1 MTFSLEKTPKQ
12 VFLSNSSNYP
22 KKRLFCAILLQNM
35 SQSSFRKFILVAAGI
50 LSLLAQGILLIP
62 TAPGFFLRPLNRAWS
77 SLTTGALLFALS
89 VFLFI
94 IIIGFQTAKDRQK
107 QFINATLLA
116 TQIFAVLAI
125 YFLLDGLTA
134 SVRGTGF
141 LVSSFVTTVTTY
153 GIFTQLAFVKESQ
166 PPLPEKA
173 KDLPLDF
180 IPIPDGDTN
189 ALKEQLKSLTHQLAA
204 EKRRNRQLTLLN
216 ELSQQ
221 LEAELDPP
229 VSAQLTVNTLERAM
243 DCSYVALMAPENGT
257 QEYVVLAAA
266 GKMTSIIPVGYR
278 QGANIGLLGRTN
290 RIKKTQLVND
300 TELDPDFIPLKNE
313 TTLSII
319 NVPILQHGHVKGILE
334 ICSDKK
340 YAFSSMDVAIA
351 EGVASELMR
360 AWERSSYRQRLT
372 ELIQAGIS
380 LTTLLD
386 PQAAV
391 QEVAVI
397 ARQTLEARFVF
408 VTLLDQQ
415 GNFSRTA
422 SAGEAP
428 KLLAA
433 LNANPIDEQLMHA
446 ALNATAPFRVRDL
459 RKYSSAR
466 KVEIDHPSLRSV
478 LAIPIRLHRLSIG
491 TILAF
496 GKEEGIFFS
505 ENDESLADLL
515 SSQAAASIESSWLY
529 QELRSTLNITSMLY
543 QLSVDVIQ
551 TEELSLAAEL
561 IAQVAH
567 KVTSSKETG
576 IVLMTRDGRI
586 EAEVEIDAKGLHTRR
601 EHPTETIDQA
611 IETGQS
617 IIVAVE
623 NGSVVCYPLLTR
635 GRTYGALWMN
645 IPESRGQ
652 NFANLQTLANQAAI
666 ALERSIL
673 LSESRQQAKQ
683 LEAAYAELEL
693 TYDRTLTA
701 LMSALDARDRETE
714 GHSARVSRL
723 TCLLGEAIGL
733 SGQQLKALERG
744 ALLHDIGKIG
754 IKDEILHKPGKLTD
768 EEWKI
773 MRIHPDI
780 GARIVEGIPFL
791 QDTLPVIRYHHER
804 WDGSGYPV
812 GLKDNEIPFQAR
824 IFAVA
829 DVFDALTSKRTY
841 RDKSSAE
848 EAMEYIKEHSGILFD
863 PLIVEALTR
872 LPYQGLTEGE
882 KSIA

>member
-1 MTFSLEKTPKQ
+1 MYRHSAQKTF
-12 VFLSNSSNYP
+12 
-22 KKRLFCAILLQNM
+22 FCAILLQKM
-35 SQSSFRKFILVAAGI
+35 SQIALQKTVLIGAGA
-50 LSLLAQGILLIP
+50 LSLIAQGVLFIPAPLSSLSTNALGKFTIGGVLFGLAILLFIFGSRFAKNALVWRRSRILL
-62 TAPGFFLRPLNRAWS
+62 TAQTITVLGVLFFLVGLHS
-77 SLTTGALLFALS
+77 SEQGAGLLISGIVTAL
-89 VFLFI
+89 
-94 IIIGFQTAKDRQK
+94 
-107 QFINATLLA
+107 
-116 TQIFAVLAI
+116 
-125 YFLLDGLTA
+125 
-134 SVRGTGF
+134 
-141 LVSSFVTTVTTY
+141 TTY
-153 GIFTQLAFVKESQ
+153 GILTHTTSVKEALS
-166 PPLPEKA
+166 PPIEEAPEFLA
-173 KDLPLDF
+173 DF
-180 IPIPDGDTN
+180 SFDPNADVN
-189 ALKEQLKSLTHQLAA
+189 ALKEQIESLTRQLAI
-204 EKRRNRQLTLLN
+204 EKHRNSQLTLLN

-229 VSAQLTVNTLERAM
+229 VAAQLAVNTLERAI
-243 DCSYVALMAPENGT
+243 DCSFVSLMSPEGE
-257 QEYVVLAAA
+257 EYIVLASA
-266 GKMTSIIPVGYR
+266 GRLAGVIPPGYR
-278 QGANIGLLGRTN
+278 QSMNSGLTGRTN
-290 RIKKTQLVND
+290 RLKKTQMVND
-300 TELDPDFIPLKNE
+300 TELDTDFIALENE
-313 TTLSII
+313 KTLSII
-319 NVPILQHGHVKGILE
+319 SVPILQHGHINGILE
-334 ICSDKK
+334 ICSERK
-340 YAFSSMDVAIA
+340 YAFTSMDAAIA

-397 ARQTLEARFVF
+397 ARKTLEARFVF

-422 SAGEAP
+422 FAGEAP

-433 LNANPIDEQLMHA
+433 LNINPFDEPLMQA
-446 ALNATAPFRVRDL
+446 SLNATKPFRVRDL

-466 KVEIDHPSLRSV
+466 KMEIDHPNLRSV

-496 GKEEGIFFS
+496 GKQEGVFFS

-529 QELRSTLNITSMLY
+529 QELRNTLNITSMLY

-551 TEELSLAAEL
+551 TEELSMAAEL

-567 KVTSSKETG
+567 KLTNSKETG

-586 EAEVEIDAKGLHTRR
+586 QAEVEIDAKGLHTRR
-601 EHPTETIDQA
+601 EHPMETIDQA
-611 IETGQS
+611 IQTGQS
-617 IIVAVE
+617 IIVSVE
-623 NGSVVCYPLLTR
+623 NGSLVSYPLLTR

-683 LEAAYAELEL
+683 LEAAYAELEI

-714 GHSARVSRL
+714 GHSTRVSRL
-723 TCLLGEAIGL
+723 TCLLGEEIGL

-754 IKDEILHKPGKLTD
+754 ISDTVLHKPGKLTD

-804 WDGSGYPV
+804 WDGSGYPM
-812 GLKDNEIPFQAR
+812 GLKNTEIPIQAR
-824 IFAVA
+824 IFAIA

-841 RDKSSAE
+841 RNKSSAE
-848 EAMEYIKEHSGILFD
+848 EAIQYIKEQAGILFD
-863 PLIVEALTR
+863 PLIVEALTKI
-872 LPYQGLTEGE
+872 PYKEFTEGE
-882 KSIA
+882 KIIA

>member
-1 MTFSLEKTPKQ
+1 
-12 VFLSNSSNYP
+12 
-22 KKRLFCAILLQNM
+22 M
-35 SQSSFRKFILVAAGI
+35 SRAPFRKIILIAAGT

-62 TAPGFFLRPLNRAWS
+62 TALGFLLRHLNSRWS
-77 SLTTGALLFALS
+77 SFTSGANGAVLFALA
-89 VFLFI
+89 VLLFFI
-94 IIIGFQTAKDRQK
+94 VSFQSAKNRHQRRANG
-107 QFINATLLA
+107 ILLA
-116 TQIFAVLAI
+116 VQIFAVLGI
-125 YFLLDGLTA
+125 YFLLDGFTPGE
-134 SVRGTGF
+134 RGAGF
-141 LVSSFVTTVTTY
+141 LLSSLVTALTTY
-153 GIFTQLAFVKESQ
+153 GIFTQTASIKEPEAPPAAEPGNLQ
-166 PPLPEKA
+166 PDPSFDPEA
-173 KDLPLDF
+173 D
-180 IPIPDGDTN
+180 IS
-189 ALKEQLKSLTHQLAA
+189 ALKEQIESLTRQLTA
-204 EKRRNRQLTLLN
+204 EKYRNTQLTLLN

-221 LEAELDPP
+221 LETELDAP
-229 VSAQLTVNTLERAM
+229 VAAQLAVNTLERIM
-243 DCSYVALMAPENGT
+243 DCSFVSLMTPENEG
-257 QEYVVLAAA
+257 QEYVVLASA
-266 GKMTSIIPVGYR
+266 GKMTSIIPPGQR
-278 QGANIGLLGRTN
+278 QSAHSGLVGRTH
-290 RIKKTQLVND
+290 RVKKTQLVND
-300 TELDPDFIPLKNE
+300 TELDPDFIPLHNE
-313 TTLSII
+313 NTLSTVS
-319 NVPILQHGHVKGILE
+319 VPILQHGHVKGILE
-334 ICSDKK
+334 ICSEKK
-340 YAFSSMDVAIA
+340 YVFSSVDVSIA
-351 EGVASELMR
+351 EGVAAELMR

-397 ARQTLEARFVF
+397 ARQTLEAQFVF

-428 KLLAA
+428 KLLNT
-433 LNANPIDEQLMHA
+433 LNANPVDEPIMHA
-446 ALNATAPFRVRDL
+446 ALNATKPFRVRDL
-459 RKYSSAR
+459 RKYSNAR
-466 KVEIDHPSLRSV
+466 KVEIDHPGLRSV

-496 GKEEGIFFS
+496 GKQESVFFS

-561 IAQVAH
+561 IAQAAH
-567 KVTSSKETG
+567 KVTNSKETG

-586 EAEVEIDAKGLHTRR
+586 QAEVEIDAKGLHTRR
-601 EHPTETIDQA
+601 EHPAETIDQA
-611 IETGQS
+611 IENGQS
-617 IIVAVE
+617 IIVSVE

-683 LEAAYAELEL
+683 LEAAYAELEI

-714 GHSARVSRL
+714 GHSVRVSRL
-723 TCLLGEAIGL
+723 TCLLGEEIGL
-733 SGQQLKALERG
+733 TGQQLKALERG

-754 IKDEILHKPGKLTD
+754 INDDILHKPGKLTD

-812 GLKDNEIPFQAR
+812 GLKENEIPIQAR
-824 IFAVA
+824 IFAIA
-829 DVFDALTSKRTY
+829 DVFDALTSRRTY
-841 RDKSSAE
+841 RKKQSAE
-848 EAMEYIKEHSGILFD
+848 EAIEYIKGQAGILFD
-863 PLIVEALTR
+863 PLIVEALEKI
-872 LPYQGLTEGE
+872 PYKGLTEGE
-882 KSIA
+882 KMIA

>member
-1 MTFSLEKTPKQ
+1 
-12 VFLSNSSNYP
+12 
-22 KKRLFCAILLQNM
+22 M
-35 SQSSFRKFILVAAGI
+35 SQFAFRKVLLLAAGI
-50 LSLLAQGILLIP
+50 LSLTAQSIFLIP
-62 TAPGFFLRPLNRAWS
+62 SGLKPLSQYSNYPRGGVAI
-77 SLTTGALLFALS
+77 GAALFALS
-89 VFLFI
+89 
-94 IIIGFQTAKDRQK
+94 IGAFVTAIGSYSPRYTEQRQANWK
-107 QFINATLLA
+107 LLV
-116 TQIFAVLAI
+116 TQIFAAVVI
-125 YFLLDGLTA
+125 YLLLDGLG
-134 SVRGTGF
+134 SGEQGTGF
-141 LVSSFVTTVTTY
+141 LLSSFVTIVTTY
-153 GIFTQLAFVKESQ
+153 GIFIHTVSMQERPSQ
-166 PPLPEKA
+166 PVSA
-173 KDLPLDF
+173 NDDFQADF
-180 IPIPDGDTN
+180 IFDPDAN
-189 ALKEQLKSLTHQLAA
+189 VSALKEQIEALTHQLAA
-204 EKRRNRQLTLLN
+204 EKRRNAQLTMLN

-221 LEAELDPP
+221 LESELDPP
-229 VSAQLTVNTLERAM
+229 VAAQLAVNTLERAM
-243 DCSYVALMAPENGT
+243 DCTFVSLMTPEPGKP
-257 QEYVVLAAA
+257 EYVVLAAA
-266 GKMTSIIPVGYR
+266 GRMTSVIPPGYR
-278 QGANIGLLGRTN
+278 QDANTGLIGRTH
-290 RIKKTQLVND
+290 RLKKTQMVND
-300 TELDPDFIPLKNE
+300 SGLDADFIPLDNDS
-313 TTLSII
+313 TLSLISI
-319 NVPILQHGHVKGILE
+319 PILQHGHVNGILE

-340 YAFSSMDVAIA
+340 YAFSSMDAAIA

-397 ARQTLEARFVF
+397 ARKTLDARFVF

-422 SAGEAP
+422 FAGEAP
-428 KLLAA
+428 ALLAA
-433 LNANPIDEQLMHA
+433 LHVNPSDEPIMQA
-446 ALNATAPFRVRDL
+446 AFNATKPFRVRDL

-466 KVEIDHPSLRSV
+466 KIEIDHPSLRSV

-496 GKEEGIFFS
+496 GKQEGVFFS
-505 ENDESLADLL
+505 ENDETLADLL

-551 TEELSLAAEL
+551 TEELSRAAEL
-561 IAQVAH
+561 ISQAAH
-567 KVTSSKETG
+567 KVTNSKETG
-576 IVLMTRDGRI
+576 IVLMTREGRV

-601 EHPTETIDQA
+601 EHPMETIEQA
-611 IETGQS
+611 IESGQS
-617 IIVAVE
+617 IIVSVE
-623 NGSVVCYPLLTR
+623 SGSLVCYPLLTR

-673 LSESRQQAKQ
+673 LSESRRQAKQ
-683 LEAAYAELEL
+683 LEAAYEELEI

-701 LMSALDARDRETE
+701 LMSALDARDQETE
-714 GHSARVSRL
+714 GHSIRVSRL
-723 TCLLGEAIGL
+723 ACLLAEAMGL
-733 SGQQLKALERG
+733 SNQQVKALERG

-754 IKDEILHKPGKLTD
+754 ISDIVLHKPSSLTNA
-768 EEWKI
+768 EWKV

-812 GLKDNEIPFQAR
+812 GLKSHDIPIQAR

-829 DVFDALTSKRTY
+829 DVFDALTSKRSY
-841 RDKSSAE
+841 RDRSSAE
-848 EAMEYIKEHSGILFD
+848 EAIQYIREQAGILFD
-863 PLIVEALTR
+863 PDIVEALTR
-872 LPYQGLTEGE
+872 LPYKQFIQTE
-882 KSIA
+882 KIVA